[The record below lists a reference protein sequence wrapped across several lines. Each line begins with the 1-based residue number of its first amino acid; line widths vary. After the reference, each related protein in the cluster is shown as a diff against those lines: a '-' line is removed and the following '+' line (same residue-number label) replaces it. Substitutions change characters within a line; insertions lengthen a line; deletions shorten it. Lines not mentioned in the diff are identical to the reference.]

1 LDPAPN
7 NTQQGRLAELFLKLA
22 GNIFRVK
29 LVIAVRQIN
38 LTPWRRDDNLV
49 TLCGDRTRMAAL
61 LVKKNVK
68 TMEDF
73 ARAVGLSRPTVSKF
87 FNDPSTV
94 RAKTRA
100 KIEAVLKT
108 TRFRPNIFA
117 VNLNRKRT
125 KIIGLIIPDPTDPFY
140 MALSRRIEM
149 SANDAG
155 FLALLLSSDGRPELE
170 ERAIETITALNVG
183 GAIIAPL
190 GIKSHRAKLKALG
203 DQIPIVFVDS
213 PLDDK
218 EPFVGTDNHQSIP
231 LITEYLC
238 RSGEPPTYFDMPA
251 VNYNA
256 EERRKAY
263 VATMERLN
271 LEPVFANVGCSE
283 LWDFERVS
291 YEAAGKIMRDGGFP
305 TKTILCAN
313 DRVAFGVL
321 AAINETGAKIGI
333 GHGCDYRV
341 AGHDNQPLSAYAS
354 PSLTTVSQD
363 YDRMG
368 KLALG
373 LLFSKMGQADTTLG
387 ELPDE
392 RRILLNGELVFR
404 RSA

>member
-1 LDPAPN
+1 
-7 NTQQGRLAELFLKLA
+7 
-22 GNIFRVK
+22 
-29 LVIAVRQIN
+29 
-38 LTPWRRDDNLV
+38 
-49 TLCGDRTRMAAL
+49 MAAR

-73 ARAVGLSRPTVSKF
+73 ARTVGLSRPTVSKF

-100 KIEAVLKT
+100 KIEAGLKT

-155 FLALLLSSDGRPELE
+155 FLAFLLSSDGRPELE

-190 GIKSHRAKLKALG
+190 GINSHRAKLKALG
-203 DQIPIVFVDS
+203 EQIPIVFVDS

-238 RSGEPPTYFDMPA
+238 RSGERPTYFDMPA

-271 LEPVFANVGCSE
+271 LEPILAKVRLRQIVGFRTRLLRSG
-283 LWDFERVS
+283 
-291 YEAAGKIMRDGGFP
+291 GKNHARG
-305 TKTILCAN
+305 
-313 DRVAFGVL
+313 R
-321 AAINETGAKIGI
+321 
-333 GHGCDYRV
+333 
-341 AGHDNQPLSAYAS
+341 
-354 PSLTTVSQD
+354 
-363 YDRMG
+363 
-368 KLALG
+368 
-373 LLFSKMGQADTTLG
+373 
-387 ELPDE
+387 LPDQDHPLRQRS
-392 RRILLNGELVFR
+392 RRVRRARRHQRGGGEDRHRPGL
-404 RSA
+404 

>member
-1 LDPAPN
+1 
-7 NTQQGRLAELFLKLA
+7 
-22 GNIFRVK
+22 
-29 LVIAVRQIN
+29 
-38 LTPWRRDDNLV
+38 
-49 TLCGDRTRMAAL
+49 MAAR
-61 LVKKNVK
+61 LVKKNVR

-73 ARAVGLSRPTVSKF
+73 ARTVGLSRPTVSKF

-100 KIEAVLKT
+100 KIEAGLKT

-155 FLALLLSSDGRPELE
+155 FLAFLLSSDGRPELE

-190 GIKSHRAKLKALG
+190 GINSHRAKLKALG

-238 RSGEPPTYFDMPA
+238 RSGERPTYFDMPA

-271 LEPVFANVGCSE
+271 LEPVLAKVGCGES
-283 LWDFERVS
+283 WDFERVS
-291 YEAAGKIMRDGGFP
+291 YEAARKIMREGGFP

-321 AAINETGAKIGI
+321 AAINEAGAKIGI
-333 GHGCDYRV
+333 GPDCDYRV

-373 LLFSKMGQADTTLG
+373 LLFSKMGQADATLG